1 MENKL
6 HAFMVEWTINFV
18 KNKDLVSKKIEK
30 IEKGKEGFDLYVKY
44 KGKEQYFIILPSDL
58 LNSFKGLKDD
68 SYFSIV
74 LLNSAENLS
83 FVLKNWYKFASFK
96 SLSVIFVNP
105 FSSSDK
111 KWILYPHTHNK
122 ICDESSLETGL
133 KSMFE
138 MVGPADEQQT
148 ISRIG

>member
-1 MENKL
+1 MESKL
-6 HAFMVEWTINFV
+6 HSFMVEWTINFV
-18 KNKDLVSKKIEK
+18 KNRDLVSKKIEK

-44 KGKEQYFIILPSDL
+44 KDKEQYFIILPSDI
-58 LNSFKGLKDD
+58 LNAFKDIKDN

-83 FVLKNWYKFASFK
+83 FVLKNWNKFASFK
-96 SLSVIFVNP
+96 CLSVIFVNP

-138 MVGPADEQQT
+138 MVDPADEQQT